1 MPGELRYWRE
11 RERDDTCLLAARYGA
26 HVWERHVHE
35 ELVLSISEAGTGVC
49 ETKDGVE
56 CGGPGTFWIF
66 APGEA
71 HEGFVENGWHYRG
84 AYLGERSLRELAG
97 AFDAERVR
105 TLQLPPGLYRDA
117 SLARLLLDAHRCAES
132 DAPLLTRQS
141 AWSLALGT
149 LFTRYVRPRPRVPEA
164 DVSVRRLA
172 LARDYLETHYRD
184 DVCVD
189 ELAGLC
195 GLSRFHFMRAF
206 RAEYGIA
213 PHAYLVQVRVN
224 RAKRLLGEGRSA
236 TDVALDAGF
245 ADQSALTRHF
255 KRAFGVPPGAYARAL
270 AAS

>member
-1 MPGELRYWRE
+1 M
-11 RERDDTCLLAARYGA
+11 AARYGA

-49 ETKDGVE
+49 ETRDGAA

-71 HEGFVENGWHYRG
+71 HQGFVEADWQYRG

-105 TLQLPPGLYRDA
+105 ALHVPPGLYRDEQ
-117 SLARLLLDAHRCAES
+117 LARLLLDAHRCAES

-149 LFTRYVRPRPRVPEA
+149 LFTRYGHPRPRVPDA
-164 DVSVRRLA
+164 RVSERRLRVA
-172 LARDYLETHYRD
+172 REYLEAHFCEDVAIDDLAR
-184 DVCVD
+184 
-189 ELAGLC
+189 LC

-206 RAEYGIA
+206 RARYGIA

-224 RAKRLLGEGRSA
+224 RAKRLLAEGRSA
-236 TDVALDAGF
+236 TEVAFAAGF

-255 KRAFGVPPGAYARAL
+255 KRAFGVPPGAYARAV